1 MIKIFL
7 ALSVIINLTLIAA
20 VVGIMPFLLCSS
32 LIVIILLIWYTRNLT
47 VQSQEISQDIE
58 EFYLK
63 LEEYENHLDS
73 IHSMEMFYGDQ
84 TLQGLIRHS
93 REMLNQIY
101 DFQQKHYTTEEL
113 QVDEPKEDPNAPEE
127 EESILHRETS
137 RSDS

>member
-1 MIKIFL
+1 
-7 ALSVIINLTLIAA
+7 
-20 VVGIMPFLLCSS
+20 MPFLLCSS